1 MLSFVMAALDLTFQ
15 LSIHSGYLPSPYAH
29 QYRDARDLIQSTAI
43 VGVIVPDPT
52 SPSLSQPVILGL
64 DPGRQK
70 CGLAIMGVD
79 RILRYQEV
87 VAVEAVLATV
97 EQLRRRFPISTIVL
111 GDQTGSQQWK
121 ESLSKLEDPPRI
133 MLVDERYTSLEARDR
148 YWQMYPPAGLAKL
161 LPQSLRTIPRP
172 IDDIV
177 AILLIERYLN
187 RLTENLA

>member
-1 MLSFVMAALDLTFQ
+1 MVSASPLS
-15 LSIHSGYLPSPYAH
+15 P
-29 QYRDARDLIQSTAI
+29 
-43 VGVIVPDPT
+43 
-52 SPSLSQPVILGL
+52 LSQPVILGL

-87 VAVEAVLATV
+87 VPVEEVVTKI
-97 EQLRRRFPISTIVL
+97 ETLRQQFPISTIVL
-111 GDQTGSQQWK
+111 GDQTSSKQWQHTLSQ
-121 ESLSKLEDPPRI
+121 LLDPPRI

-148 YWQMYPPAGLAKL
+148 YWQMYPPAGLTQL
-161 LPQSLRTIPRP
+161 IPPSLRTIPRP

-187 RLTENLA
+187 RLTEP